1 MQGYK
6 LNDGEYKRDKL
17 TCDEMWNTFNWLF
30 SSKSRNNSSYKF
42 IFLKSIIDSLDRK
55 DADGKISFDVL
66 FRRFTIIAWNLVAKY
81 RIAQKAFD
89 ETKKETYLEQEIH
102 SLLKE
107 YEAEYV
113 ELHAFSACEQERL
126 VKRIKNEC
134 KKYVVGALYGDT
146 DGYFYSFSK
155 KEEWISINPL
165 MEEFIKKNKGMIE
178 NLNYYKWAKFYENVN
193 PEVSVDVGNL
203 IDNSFARSGESVY
216 RTILAYEFE
225 RNVKQQ
231 DERINT
237 IELLFEAENIS
248 EEMTYISNNEVEEE
262 LYQDMG
268 HMKEYLSDPI
278 VLISM
283 LKKRKGISIV

>member
-42 IFLKSIIDSLDRK
+42 IFLKSIMDSLDRK
-55 DADGKISFDVL
+55 DADGKISFDIL

-89 ETKKETYLEQEIH
+89 STKKETYLEQEIH

-113 ELHAFSACEQERL
+113 ELYAFSAYEQERL

-193 PEVSVDVGNL
+193 PEVSVDVGNF

-248 EEMTYISNNEVEEE
+248 EEMTDISNNEVEEE